1 MQILPNL
8 SASAVVAY
16 GDGGAARVEIRF
28 HRKSTTVTEK
38 TTFEPDGRAVPFIDE
53 GEGPVT
59 LVLVTNRELEA
70 DGLGVISHYLAE
82 EAGFRVVRVGSRA
95 QAEGVTVQERAADA
109 LAVLDHLGI
118 DDTWIGG
125 HGHGSTIA
133 RVFAADHTDRVNG
146 LLMLGVEDEPIAL
159 ASGIPVLIIQAE
171 QDDVTPA
178 ANAEALR
185 ATAPERASVTTIPGA
200 DHYFPA
206 THPIET
212 AVVIEEYLDWD

>member
-1 MQILPNL
+1 MTQ
-8 SASAVVAY
+8 
-16 GDGGAARVEIRF
+16 
-28 HRKSTTVTEK
+28 KS
-38 TTFEPDGRAVPFIDE
+38 TFEPEGRAVPFVDE

-82 EAGFRVVRVGSRA
+82 EAGFRVVRIGARA
-95 QAEGVTVQERAADA
+95 AAEGVSVGERASDA
-109 LAVLDHLGI
+109 VAVIDHLGI
-118 DDTWIGG
+118 ADTWIGG

-133 RVFAADHTDRVNG
+133 RVLAAEHTDRVNG
-146 LLMLGVEDEPIAL
+146 LLMLGVEADQIAL
-159 ASGIPVLIIQAE
+159 APGIPVLMVQAE
-171 QDDVTPA
+171 HDDVTPA

-185 ATAPERASVTTIPGA
+185 ASAPERASVTTIPGA
-200 DHYFPA
+200 DHFFPA